1 MTGKNSTPS
10 LRIFPVTTALLH
22 PSSHAPKPVRRHQ
35 TSDYRETM
43 DSERLKPV
51 EQESKELVEKM
62 LNGIASS
69 VTTHDGDWDG
79 QGKTYTTVFIV
90 EVPTTFID
98 DECDYDS

>member
-1 MTGKNSTPS
+1 
-10 LRIFPVTTALLH
+10 
-22 PSSHAPKPVRRHQ
+22 
-35 TSDYRETM
+35 M

-51 EQESKELVEKM
+51 EQESKELVE
-62 LNGIASS
+62 

>member
-10 LRIFPVTTALLH
+10 LRIFPVTTALLR
-22 PSSHAPKPVRRHQ
+22 PSSHAPKPVRRQQ
-35 TSDYRETM
+35 TSDFRETM
-43 DSERLKPV
+43 DSERLKPI
-51 EQESKELVEKM
+51 ENDSKELVEKM

-69 VTTHDGDWDG
+69 VTTHDGVWDG
-79 QGKTYTTVFIV
+79 QGRTYTTVFIV